1 MLTESLANEIRYCE
15 NMNRVLP
22 KDIRCV
28 GWIPLSNPTYSARFD
43 CRQRT
48 YRYFFPRSNLD
59 IDAMQKAA
67 RYLVGSHDFR
77 NFCKMDVGNGV
88 VAFDRQIQQAE
99 IIAADGEFSVP
110 SPYDM
115 FYLKLSGK
123 AFLWHQVRCIM
134 AILFLVGQRNEQ
146 PEIVQQLF
154 DVDANPCTP
163 QYSLA
168 SDMALNL
175 FNVEY
180 DEFSTGT
187 VSSAIP
193 TASAE
198 KLQWIYDDVNITR
211 VIGVLQQ
218 HWTGF
223 NVR

>member
-1 MLTESLANEIRYCE
+1 MDADALAKEILYCE
-15 NMNRVLP
+15 NLNRVLP
-22 KDIRCV
+22 QDIRCIA
-28 GWIPLSNPTYSARFD
+28 WIPLSNPVYSARFD

-59 IDAMQKAA
+59 INAMQKAA
-67 RYLVGSHDFR
+67 QYLLGGHDFR

-88 VAFDRQIQQAE
+88 VAFDRQIYAAD
-99 IIAADGEFSVP
+99 IIAADGECSVA

-115 FYLKLSGK
+115 FYLKLTGK

-134 AILFLVGQRNEQ
+134 AILFLVGQRNEK

-154 DVDANPCTP
+154 DIETNPCTP

-168 SDMALNL
+168 KDAPLNL

-180 DEFSTGT
+180 EEFATST
-187 VSSAIP
+187 VSSCTPI
-193 TASAE
+193 TAAE
-198 KLQWIYDDVNITR
+198 KLQWIYDEVNLER

-218 HWTGF
+218 NWTSI